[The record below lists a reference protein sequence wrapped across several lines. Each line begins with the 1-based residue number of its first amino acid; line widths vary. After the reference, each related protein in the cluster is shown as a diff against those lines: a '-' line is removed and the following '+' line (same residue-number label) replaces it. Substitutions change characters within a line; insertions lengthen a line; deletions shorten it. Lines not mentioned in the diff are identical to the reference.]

1 MAQHSIS
8 DAAMT
13 PARALVVVSQ
23 PDEGSVLRDILE
35 PHGFVVSVVT
45 TTAEGLALATNP
57 ACALILT
64 GSAVDS
70 WRDADSARQPFRTVV
85 AVLSA
90 RRAQLTGRIGGVDT
104 HIVQSSANWQH
115 DLVQALGPPP
125 SLQVAPNGDATAP
138 GAEGRTCL
146 DVSELRA
153 ALDAFGFDESGI
165 EELVGLFLSDT
176 PDTIALLTDASAAG
190 NHDQIASLAHA
201 LKSPSAIVCA
211 HDLSAM
217 AAEMEGDGRAGRCA
231 DAVRKAALLSD
242 EFIAVRD
249 VLRLEFPQLANG

>member
-1 MAQHSIS
+1 MAQVPTT
-8 DAAMT
+8 DTATT
-13 PARALVVVSQ
+13 PARELVVVSP
-23 PDEGSVLRDILE
+23 PDQGSVLRDILE
-35 PHGFVVSVVT
+35 PHGFVVSVVNT
-45 TTAEGLALATNP
+45 LVEGLALATSP
-57 ACALILT
+57 SCSLILT

-70 WRDADSARQPFRTVV
+70 WREQDSTRLPFRVVV

-104 HIVQSSANWQH
+104 HVLQSSAHWHH

-125 SLQVAPNGDATAP
+125 SLQAPPNSDATAP
-138 GAEGRTCL
+138 CAEVRTCL
-146 DVSELRA
+146 DVAELRV
-153 ALDAFGFDESGI
+153 ALDEFGFDESGI

-176 PDTIALLTDASAAG
+176 PDTIALLTDAAAAG
-190 NHDQIASLAHA
+190 NQDRIASLSHA
-201 LKSPSAIVCA
+201 LKSPSAILCA

-249 VLRLEFPQLANG
+249 TLRLEFPQLANV